1 MLPTTFHRGLA
12 PNGPMVHIPN
22 PETGSMGPSPH
33 RSVTFN
39 NPKSKL
45 EKQVKDLEERKND
58 AEKAIKEA
66 QVAAAANG
74 KEELKPVAT
83 AA

>member
-1 MLPTTFHRGLA
+1 MVNVPT
-12 PNGPMVHIPN
+12 

-39 NPKSKL
+39 NPKAKL
-45 EKQVKDLEERKND
+45 DKQVKDLEERKIE
-58 AEKAIKEA
+58 AEKAIQEA
-66 QVAAAANG
+66 QAAANVG
-74 KEELKPVAT
+74 TNTPNANELARVAT

>member
-1 MLPTTFHRGLA
+1 
-12 PNGPMVHIPN
+12 MVHIQN
-22 PETGSMGPSPH
+22 PEAGSMGPSPH

>member
-1 MLPTTFHRGLA
+1 MA
-12 PNGPMVHIPN
+12 HIPN
-22 PETGSMGPSPH
+22 PETGSMGSSPH
-33 RSVTFN
+33 RSMTFN
-39 NPKSKL
+39 NPKAKL

-66 QVAAAANG
+66 QVAAASSSNG